1 MKLGELTADQIGR
14 TIKVKQG
21 GPSRVIAGV
30 RHYLIP
36 DEAGKKG
43 ATLRRTSVMLGST
56 GAKGND
62 HQGEHIGDSADEVVV
77 GNG

>member
-14 TIKVKQG
+14 TIKVRSD
-21 GPSRVIAGV
+21 GPARVIASV
-30 RHYLIP
+30 RHYLIS
-36 DEAGKKG
+36 DEDGKSI
-43 ATLRRTSVMLGST
+43 LRRTSVMLRST

-62 HQGEHIGDSADEVVV
+62 HLGEHIGDSADEVVI